1 MAENKKETKN
11 EKGFA
16 VDLLPRIVCVLLAL
30 IIWMYVVFNKTPDY
44 EKSFDGVPV
53 TPVNAMVLDDHSL
66 TVYGDVKATVE
77 IVVYGAR
84 GDITAFSSDDIKAT
98 VDFIGITE
106 AGEHNLPITVELPDG
121 AAIKSY
127 SPKTVAVNVQKV
139 AEKSVPLVA
148 MPQYSTPYI
157 KGEAVCTNM
166 IGQKVETVTVSGP
179 ASELALIDHVE
190 ARPTYDG
197 MLTTST
203 TAVGVPLIAC
213 TKDGTEIT
221 SPYIGIVPKTV
232 TVEIPVYDEKDV
244 DIKVETDS
252 SSLKGDIR
260 SITVSPSKMTVRRKI
275 VRGVTLENVTS
286 VIVATFNEENITAM
300 DKSEEIELEIALPD
314 GYENVSNF
322 ETVTATVTYRE
333 NSDTIS
339 SVVSFECSN
348 ISIENPSGKAFELLT
363 KKVDVNMRVP
373 KLTAISL
380 SGTHNAFQNFWL
392 VGSVDNEVDGKIKV
406 TLDVPDKYG
415 DGIVALGEYFVEVK
429 MVK

>member
-1 MAENKKETKN
+1 MAEIKKESKN
-11 EKGFA
+11 EKGFI
-16 VDLLPRIVCVLLAL
+16 VDLLPRIICVLLAI

-44 EKSFDGVPV
+44 EKSFEGVPV
-53 TPVNAMVLDDHSL
+53 TPINAMVLDDHSL

-84 GDITAFSSDDIKAT
+84 GDITTFSSDDIKAT

-106 AGEHNLPITVELPDG
+106 AGEHNLPITIELPEG
-121 AAIKSY
+121 AAVKSY
-127 SPKTVAVNVQKV
+127 SPKSVAVNVQEV
-139 AEKSVPLVA
+139 TEKKVPLVA
-148 MPQYSTPYI
+148 KPQYSTPYI
-157 KGEAVCTNM
+157 KGDAVCTNT
-166 IGQKVETVTVSGP
+166 IGQTVETVTVSGP
-179 ASELALIDHVE
+179 ASELKLIDHVE
-190 ARPTYDG
+190 ARPSYDG

-221 SPYIGIVPKTV
+221 SQYIGILPKTV

-252 SSLKGDIR
+252 TALRGDIK
-260 SITVSPSKMTVRRKI
+260 SITVAPAKMTVRRKI

-286 VIVATFNEENITAM
+286 ITVATFNEENITGM
-300 DKSEEIELEIALPD
+300 DKGEEIELDIELGD
-314 GYENVSNF
+314 GYENMSNF

-348 ISIENPSGKAFELLT
+348 ISIENPEGKAFELLT
-363 KKVDVNMRVP
+363 KKLDVNMRVP

-380 SGTHNAFQNFWL
+380 SSTYNAFQNFWL
-392 VGSVDNEVDGKIKV
+392 VGSIDDEHGGKVKV

-415 DGIVALGEYFVEVK
+415 DGIVALGEYFVEVR